1 MNKHVNDLRIDR
13 AINCYYQV
21 IGIDRSNN
29 SRKNNISQARMALS
43 NTLSMAGMHNDEI
56 AKIVNRHRTSV
67 CHHLKHHNG
76 ELKHWHGYKSKF
88 DKCRMIVGVATESAT
103 AYEKV
108 EILKTSQAQ
117 LKDEVDAIE
126 SQIENLENSI

>member
-1 MNKHVNDLRIDR
+1 
-13 AINCYYQV
+13 
-21 IGIDRSNN
+21 
-29 SRKNNISQARMALS
+29 
-43 NTLSMAGMHNDEI
+43 
-56 AKIVNRHRTSV
+56 
-67 CHHLKHHNG
+67 
-76 ELKHWHGYKSKF
+76 
-88 DKCRMIVGVATESAT
+88 MIVGVATESAT